1 MRKTLLVLLA
11 AAGSLAAQHEL
22 ADGKY
27 TKTDVEIG
35 SRLYIANCIYCHGPD
50 GDQITGVDFTHGKFP
65 RARTDD
71 DIVKV
76 LQNGIPGTGM
86 PAQTMPEPQIRTIV
100 AFLRSLP
107 ASADQVLPPG
117 ADAARGKAL
126 FRGKGRC
133 TNCHRAQ
140 GAGSYYG
147 PDLSDVGMQRRLIEL
162 EQSLTDPNAVILP
175 QNRLFRVVTTDGA
188 AITGRLLNQDTFTV
202 QLIDN
207 KERLLSYQRSEL
219 KEFAPINTS
228 PMPSFK
234 DRLTAAERADVVA
247 YLLSLKGVPQP

>member
-1 MRKTLLVLLA
+1 MRKLLLVLLM

-22 ADGKY
+22 TDGKY

-35 SRLYIANCIYCHGPD
+35 QRLYIANCIYCHGPD
-50 GDQITGVDFTHGKFP
+50 GDQIAGVDFTHAKFP
-65 RARTDD
+65 RSRSDE

-76 LQNGIPGTGM
+76 IRNGIPGTGM
-86 PAQTMPEPQIRTIV
+86 PAQTMEEPQVRTIV

-107 ASADQVLPPG
+107 ASADQALPPG
-117 ADAARGKAL
+117 ADIARGKAIFL
-126 FRGKGRC
+126 GKGRC

-140 GAGSYYG
+140 GAGSHYG
-147 PDLSDVGMQRRLIEL
+147 PDLSDIGMQRRLVEL
-162 EQSLTDPNAVILP
+162 EQSLSEPNAVILP
-175 QNRLFRVVTTDGA
+175 QNRLFRVVTAEG

-207 KERLLSYQRSEL
+207 KERLLSYPRSEV
-219 KEFAPINTS
+219 KEFTPINTS
-228 PMPSFK
+228 PMPSYK
-234 DRLTAAERADVVA
+234 TSLTAAERADVVA

>member
-1 MRKTLLVLLA
+1 MRIILLA
-11 AAGSLAAQHEL
+11 LLTAGSLWAQHEL
-22 ADGKY
+22 TDGKY
-27 TKTDVEIG
+27 TKTDIEIG

-50 GDQITGVDFTHGKFP
+50 GDQIAGVDFTHAKFP
-65 RARTDD
+65 RSRTDD
-71 DIVKV
+71 EIVKV
-76 LQNGIPGTGM
+76 LQSGIPGTGM

-107 ASADQVLPPG
+107 AAAGQALPPS
-117 ADAARGKAL
+117 ANIARGKAL
-126 FRGKGRC
+126 FQGKGRC

-140 GAGSYYG
+140 GMGSYYG
-147 PDLSDVGMQRRLIEL
+147 PDMSDIGMQRRIIEL
-162 EQSLTDPNAVILP
+162 DQALSEPNAVILP
-175 QNRLFRVVTTDGA
+175 QNRLFRVVTAEGT

-228 PMPSFK
+228 PMPSYK
-234 DRLTAAERADVVA
+234 DSLTAAERADLVA